1 MITPPVPRVGEL
13 EFFWNGAGIHLFVR
27 VYLLFVYLFV
37 FTHCSYI
44 RLLFVCLATVH
55 DTNSASAG
63 TPAPNRA

>member
-44 RLLFVCLATVH
+44 CT
-55 DTNSASAG
+55 AG
-63 TPAPNRA
+63 DGLCIPRKQG